1 MSALLY
7 WEDGVMLHQ
16 YTKGEITCKAYEALI
31 KYDVNSLP
39 VNVNFKN
46 RVSLLSIQLLS
57 KVQKINV
64 NEYDADGKLVYQS
77 DFQRYIVLYDN
88 TAPPTEI
95 RWLIALVVAYIEL
108 YPDMKDDVE
117 LSHVNNSVV
126 DFAYIFT
133 APDCILDKCSIS
145 SSEDI
150 MRACGIPFYRAREK
164 SKRLKLK
171 FDVPS
176 TYCANVAQ
184 VLTLDFSLFIS
195 KYKADN
201 LKVISPALKLYQDP
215 VKEVLLDVEPCSPEE
230 CIQRMSVFYLLSI
243 ILFICFNLG

>member
-1 MSALLY
+1 
-7 WEDGVMLHQ
+7 MLHQ
-16 YTKGEITCKAYEALI
+16 YTKSEIICKAYEALI

-39 VNVNFKN
+39 VNVNFKK

-77 DFQRYIVLYDN
+77 EFQRYIVLYDN
-88 TAPPTEI
+88 TAPPAEI

-108 YPDMKDDVE
+108 YPDVKGDVE
-117 LSHVNNSVV
+117 LSRVNNSVV

-133 APDCILDKCSIS
+133 APDCILDACSIS

-150 MRACGIPFYRAREK
+150 MKACCIPFYRAREK
-164 SKRLKLK
+164 SKRLKLR

-176 TYCANVAQ
+176 TYRANVAQ

-195 KYKADN
+195 KYKGDN
-201 LKVISPALKLYQDP
+201 LKVISPALKLYQGA
-215 VKEVLLDVEPCSPEE
+215 VKEMLLDVEPCPPIEAIERIS
-230 CIQRMSVFYLLSI
+230 RLYLFLI
-243 ILFICFNLG
+243 IVILCILFK